1 MRAWIFPLRCA
12 APSHGKGVDNWLRC
26 VSTRQQQGVIYIM
39 SDTNANSAWQ
49 VEEIGI
55 DRVPEAA
62 CRSTPSELFWVWS
75 AANIGI
81 LGVVYGAIIVSFG
94 LSFIQAILAALLG
107 VLSFCLVGYFSFAG
121 KIGRTSTLT
130 LSRAIFGIRGNI
142 APTLFSWINLMGWE
156 AVNIIT
162 GTLTLAALLQ
172 ACGLPSGHG
181 LTLLCL
187 VLFAGLAIAVSL
199 LDQAAVVAIQRWF
212 TRIFGS
218 MTLIVVG
225 YILFTTPWQTV
236 LAMPSGDWLTA
247 FLPAVSVIAAG
258 TGISWAIAGA
268 DYSRYQSAK
277 SKNSHIFAAVSGG
290 AALPLCLLML
300 AGILLSAR
308 PPDLAAENPIAL
320 IGSVLPPWMAIP
332 YLLAATAGIVTIAVL
347 SLYSASLNLLTIGV
361 RIRQIWAVT
370 LDALIVLGIAL
381 YILFVAGDFMGPF
394 IAFLLC
400 CGVFL
405 AAWEAIFLVDYVC
418 LRRHQGYQD
427 SQLFDLRGPN
437 AGVRVGPLL
446 CWLFGAL
453 GGLMVTRTGFIDG
466 PLAYGVFADS
476 SLGLFVA
483 FLISL
488 VSYSLL
494 VTLRGR
500 A

>member
-199 LDQAAVVAIQRWF
+199 LGQAAVVAIQRWF

-247 FLPAVSVIAAG
+247 FLPAVSVIAA
-258 TGISWAIAGA
+258 
-268 DYSRYQSAK
+268 
-277 SKNSHIFAAVSGG
+277 VSGG

-308 PPDLAAENPIAL
+308 LPDLAAAENPIAL